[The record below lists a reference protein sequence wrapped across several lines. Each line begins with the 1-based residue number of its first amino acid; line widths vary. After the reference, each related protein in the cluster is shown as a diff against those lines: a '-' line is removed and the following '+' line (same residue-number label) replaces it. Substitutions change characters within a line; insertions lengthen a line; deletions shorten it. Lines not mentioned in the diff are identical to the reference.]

1 MPQPAARVFRQHLEI
16 ETPEHVILD
25 YEIAGVGSRALAAIG
40 DTAVILLWLAA
51 SAYVLGQLFPSN
63 SPWLAPILGLVSFV
77 TLWGYYTF
85 FEGLRQGQTP
95 GKRWLGLRV
104 VQDTG
109 HPVTLGAAAIRNLL
123 RVADFL
129 PPPYLLGT
137 LLVALHPRG
146 KRIGDLVAGTVVVRD
161 HPVLLGAVPPPPD
174 NAAPAEPV
182 GIPELSEQE
191 FHFLREYAE
200 RAPELDPPIRTGL
213 ARRLTQRL
221 AERYPNRPEDPEQFL
236 AGLYRDEL
244 ARRRGRFGA
253 RLAGGARPD
262 GGGVVDRLVARKSTR
277 WDEFHALAERAGR
290 EGLDAFAAAELPDF
304 AARYREVAADLARA
318 RTYRAA
324 PPVQVRLERLVA
336 AGHNAL
342 YRDERRPAHR
352 IWEFL
357 VAECPASVILAGRVV
372 LVAFLS
378 FALPAAGGYLLLR
391 ERPALAEEVLPATM
405 LERAEAGVERQ
416 RQGRGYVETDPDDR
430 PLMASRIMQNNIRVA
445 FVCFGGGVFLG
456 VGSLVLLAYNGLA
469 LGAVSGHFGNAGLL
483 EYLWTFVIGH
493 GVLELFAIWVAGAA
507 GFLLGRALI
516 APGDYRRV
524 DALLLAG
531 RRALPM
537 IGAVVVLLVLAGL
550 IEGFVSASTMPLG
563 YRLGVSSASL
573 VFLVLYLGNGWRYLA
588 ASAGSIQRSAASDQH
603 SVISPSSKLRADG

>member
-1 MPQPAARVFRQHLEI
+1 MAGALASPDPPRYNPVMPQSAGRDFRQHLEI
-16 ETPEHVILD
+16 ETPEHVVLD
-25 YEIAGVGSRALAAIG
+25 YEIAGVASRALAAIG
-40 DTAVILLWLAA
+40 DTAVIMLWLAA
-51 SAYVLGQLFPSN
+51 SAYVLTQLFPSN
-63 SPWLAPILGLVSFV
+63 SSWLAPVLGLVSFV

-104 VQDTG
+104 VLDTG
-109 HPVTLGAAAIRNLL
+109 HPVTLSAAAVRNLL
-123 RVADFL
+123 RIADFL

-161 HPVLLGAVPPPPD
+161 HPVLTGPALL
-174 NAAPAEPV
+174 AADDRGSSGPQ
-182 GIPELSEQE
+182 GTPELSDQE

-200 RAPELDPPIRTGL
+200 RAPELEPAIRSGL
-213 ARRLTQRL
+213 ARRLTERL
-221 AERYPNRPEDPEQFL
+221 STRYPNRPDDPELFL

-244 ARRRGRFGA
+244 ARRRGRFGG
-253 RLAGGARPD
+253 RLAG
-262 GGGVVDRLVARKSTR
+262 GGGVVDRLVARKSAR
-277 WDEFHALAERAGR
+277 WDEFQALAERAGR
-290 EGLDAFAAAELPDF
+290 DGLDAFAAAELPDF

-324 PPVQVRLERLVA
+324 PAVQIRLERLVA
-336 AGHNAL
+336 SGHNAL

-352 IWEFL
+352 IWKFL
-357 VAECPASVILAGRVV
+357 IAECPASIVLAWRVV
-372 LVAFLS
+372 LVAFLC

-416 RQGRGYVETDPDDR
+416 RQGRGYVEADPDDR

-445 FVCFGGGVFLG
+445 FFCFGGGVFLG
-456 VGSLVLLAYNGLA
+456 VGSLVLLSYNGLA
-469 LGAVSGHFGNAGLL
+469 LGAISGHFGNAGLL
-483 EYLWTFVIGH
+483 GYLWTFVIGH

-516 APGDYRRV
+516 APGDYRRA
-524 DALLLAG
+524 DALTLAG

-537 IGAVVVLLVLAGL
+537 IGGVVVLLVLAGL
-550 IEGFVSASTMPLG
+550 IEGFVSASTMPLA
-563 YRLGVSSASL
+563 YRLGVSSASVL
-573 VFLVLYLGNGWRYLA
+573 FLLLYLGNGWRHA
-588 ASAGSIQRSAASDQH
+588 AVSHQTSD
-603 SVISPSSKLRADG
+603 L